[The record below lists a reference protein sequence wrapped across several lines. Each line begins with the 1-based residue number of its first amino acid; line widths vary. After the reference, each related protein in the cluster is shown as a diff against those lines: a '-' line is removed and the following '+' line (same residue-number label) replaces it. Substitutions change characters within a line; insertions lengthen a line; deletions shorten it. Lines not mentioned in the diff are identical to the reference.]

1 MMAADRETQIA
12 AQLFTGADLRKLI
25 FPLVIEQVLAV
36 SVGMVDTVMISSL
49 GEASVS
55 GVSLVDMI
63 NVLIIYLLS
72 ALATGGA
79 VVASQFM
86 GARREGDACKSA
98 SQLLAVM
105 LLFSGIL
112 MGLSPVLNR
121 QILRLF
127 FGSIEPA
134 VMESAVTYFWISA
147 ISYPFIGLYN
157 CCAALFRSMG
167 NSRVSMLVSGGA
179 NILNVIGNALLIYVF
194 HYGVAGAAASTAFSR
209 FVSMAVMLV
218 LLANKRHPIHISF
231 RERFHFNGK
240 IIKKILYVGIPNSLE
255 NSLFQLGRLIVVSI
269 IAGFGTIQIAAN
281 AVANNIDGLGCI
293 PGQALN
299 LAMITVVGQC
309 VGAGDYAQARFYTG
323 KLMKITYLITAV
335 WDTVIMLSLPLT
347 LQLYNL
353 SEEATELAAVLIIIH
368 QAFAI
373 LLWPASFTLP
383 NALRAASDVKY
394 SMIISIFSMWTFRIV
409 FSYILG
415 RQFHLGAIGVWIA
428 MVLDWLFRAICF
440 IIRYRGHRWE
450 KYDI

>member
-1 MMAADRETQIA
+1 MAANGETQISER
-12 AQLFTGADLRKLI
+12 LFTGTDLRKLI
-25 FPLVIEQVLAV
+25 FPLIIEQVLAV
-36 SVGMVDTVMISSL
+36 SVGMIDTVMISSL
-49 GEASVS
+49 GESSVS

-86 GARREGDACKSA
+86 GAKREKDACKSA
-98 SQLLAVM
+98 VQLLAVM
-105 LLFSGIL
+105 LLFSGFI
-112 MGLSPVLNR
+112 MGFSLILNR
-121 QILRLF
+121 RILRLF
-127 FGSIEPA
+127 FGAIEPE
-134 VMESAVTYFWISA
+134 VMTAAVTYFRISA

-179 NILNVIGNALLIYVF
+179 NLLNVAGNALLIYVF
-194 HYGVAGAAASTAFSR
+194 PYGVAGAAISTAFSR

-218 LLANKRHPIHISF
+218 MLANKKHPIHISF
-231 RERFHFNGK
+231 RERFRFNGG
-240 IIKKILYVGIPNSLE
+240 IVRKILYVGIPNSLE

-269 IAGFGTIQIAAN
+269 IAGFGTVQIAAN

-309 VGAGDYAQARFYTG
+309 VGAGDYTQARFYTR

-335 WDTVIMLSLPLT
+335 WDSLIMLSLPLT
-347 LQLYNL
+347 LRLYNL
-353 SEEATELAAVLIIIH
+353 SKEATELAAVLIIIH

-373 LLWPASFTLP
+373 LLWPTSFTLP
-383 NALRAASDVKY
+383 NTLRAANDVKY

-415 RQFHLGAIGVWIA
+415 KQFQMGAIGVWIA

-440 IIRYRGHRWE
+440 LLRYRGHKWE
-450 KYDI
+450 KHKI